1 MNPFFIKPLQLSTTE
16 YNKDVIYL
24 FIYLFL
30 ERGNLK
36 DNCNKNLSEST

>member
-24 FIYLFL
+24 FIFG
-30 ERGNLK
+30 EV
-36 DNCNKNLSEST
+36 